1 MLIKCRLL
9 YIEAMKQQKHLG
21 LLISFSAA
29 CVSVFF
35 NTQFIDVIQ
44 LPKFLI
50 LIAGTSLILILALR
64 NPLVDFSNINIRFV
78 RYFVGA
84 FLSLQLIS
92 AVINKQNWYEIL
104 VGTWGRYN
112 GLITSCALSILLF
125 TAATNKINS
134 LVSTL
139 IQSLTF
145 LGIFFTLYGLLELK
159 GVNFVNQVTQDP
171 FIKLTFGNSNFAS
184 IMLVLTSIA
193 TLSSILQKK
202 GRLFLLPAIFLQI
215 FLVYKTYALQGWI
228 LLALC
233 LTILTGIWLSKN
245 EFVFLRQNSKILLL
259 SLGVFVISLFVLMS
273 KFYSSISF
281 SSLINRIHIWQA
293 TIPMLKENLFFGV
306 GQDAFGLWFPKY
318 RSASP
323 LLTDIQTEYYDNAH
337 NIFLNYLAN
346 SGIFVFILFL
356 FFTIFVGYHS
366 VLILKYQRHNLD
378 LVSLVCIWFAL
389 QAQSLISVDNIAL
402 NVWTW
407 IISGV
412 IISASVSYNDN
423 HSAVVKSHKSRFR
436 FNTYKPYRYF
446 LVLPLLFSFLYIS
459 PTINLEHKIKFLTS
473 GGGKNLA
480 VTDYNLQVNDIY
492 QKALTARYP
501 EVRNYASVLL
511 YKANRQK
518 EAIDLTL
525 RTTEMFPRSILAF
538 QLLAQ
543 MYEKQ
548 ENVMPAIRAWE
559 NALNLDPANKEF
571 ERNLLKL
578 KLNSIP

>member
-1 MLIKCRLL
+1 M
-9 YIEAMKQQKHLG
+9 
-21 LLISFSAA
+21 
-29 CVSVFF
+29 
-35 NTQFIDVIQ
+35 
-44 LPKFLI
+44 
-50 LIAGTSLILILALR
+50 
-64 NPLVDFSNINIRFV
+64 
-78 RYFVGA
+78 
-84 FLSLQLIS
+84 
-92 AVINKQNWYEIL
+92 
-104 VGTWGRYN
+104 
-112 GLITSCALSILLF
+112 
-125 TAATNKINS
+125 
-134 LVSTL
+134 
-139 IQSLTF
+139 
-145 LGIFFTLYGLLELK
+145 
-159 GVNFVNQVTQDP
+159 
-171 FIKLTFGNSNFAS
+171 
-184 IMLVLTSIA
+184 
-193 TLSSILQKK
+193 
-202 GRLFLLPAIFLQI
+202 
-215 FLVYKTYALQGWI
+215 
-228 LLALC
+228 
-233 LTILTGIWLSKN
+233 
-245 EFVFLRQNSKILLL
+245 
-259 SLGVFVISLFVLMS
+259 
-273 KFYSSISF
+273 
-281 SSLINRIHIWQA
+281 
-293 TIPMLKENLFFGV
+293 
-306 GQDAFGLWFPKY
+306 
-318 RSASP
+318 
-323 LLTDIQTEYYDNAH
+323 
-337 NIFLNYLAN
+337 
-346 SGIFVFILFL
+346 
-356 FFTIFVGYHS
+356 
-366 VLILKYQRHNLD
+366 ILKYQRHNLD

-407 IISGV
+407 IISGA

-480 VTDYNLQVNDIY
+480 VTDYNLQVNNIY

-518 EAIDLTL
+518 EALDLTL

>member
-1 MLIKCRLL
+1 
-9 YIEAMKQQKHLG
+9 MKQQKHLG
-21 LLISFSAA
+21 LLISFTAV

-44 LPKFLI
+44 LPKFLV
-50 LIAGTSLILILALR
+50 LITGTSLILILALR
-64 NPLVDFSNINIRFV
+64 NPLVNFSNISIRLV

-84 FLSLQLIS
+84 FLSLQLIG

-125 TAATNKINS
+125 TAASNKIGS
-134 LVSTL
+134 FVSTL

-145 LGIFFTLYGLLELK
+145 LGVFFTLYGLLELK

-193 TLSSILQKK
+193 TLSSLLQKK
-202 GRLFLLPAIFLQI
+202 GRLFLLPALFLQI
-215 FLVYKTYALQGWI
+215 FLIYKTYALQGWI

-233 LTILTGIWLSKN
+233 FTILLGIWFSKN
-245 EFVFLRQNSKILLL
+245 NFVFLRQNSKILFL
-259 SLGVFVISLFVLMS
+259 SSGVFIISLLVLLS
-273 KFYSSISF
+273 KFYSNISF
-281 SSLINRIHIWQA
+281 SSLMNRIHIWQA

-323 LLTDIQTEYYDNAH
+323 LLIDIQTEYYDNAH

-346 SGIFVFILFL
+346 SGIFVFVLFL

-366 VLILKYQRHNLD
+366 VLILKNQSQNLD

-402 NVWTW
+402 NVWNW
-407 IISGV
+407 IISGA
-412 IISASVSYNDN
+412 IISASVTYSEDKN
-423 HSAVVKSHKSRFR
+423 VLVKSKELSRR
-436 FNTYKPYRYF
+436 LNTIKIYRSF
-446 LVLPLLFSFLYIS
+446 LVVPFLFSFLYIS

-480 VTDYNLQVNDIY
+480 VTDFNSQVNGIY

-501 EVRNYASVLL
+501 EVRNYVSVLL
-511 YKANRQK
+511 FKANREK
-518 EAIDLTL
+518 EALDLTR
-525 RTTEMFPRSILAF
+525 RTTEKFPRSILAF
-538 QLLAQ
+538 ELLAQ

-548 ENVMPAIRAWE
+548 ENVMLAISAWE
-559 NALNLDPANKEF
+559 KALNLDPANTEF